1 MEVATKK
8 IREVAKQPFL
18 QMGKFSKD
26 KRDIYYRLSK
36 ELGWRAR
43 SIWKLYAID
52 EHLHLLQNC
61 KRAVDLC
68 AAPGGWSQLLAVRL
82 LKNISASNASSSTSL
97 GNDEHENE
105 DEIKECGIHNHSE
118 VSIIAVDLAAML
130 PIHGVRILQ
139 ADITHF
145 QTAPNII
152 HELGENYADIVLCD
166 GAPDV
171 IGVQDIDESI
181 QLELL
186 CAVS

>member
-1 MEVATKK
+1 
-8 IREVAKQPFL
+8 
-18 QMGKFSKD
+18 MGKFSKD

-43 SIWKLYAID
+43 SVWKLYAID
-52 EHLHLLQNC
+52 EQLQLLKNC
-61 KRAVDLC
+61 KRVVDLC

-82 LKNISASNASSSTSL
+82 LKNVSTTISSTSFITL
-97 GNDEHENE
+97 GTNENNEE
-105 DEIKECGIHNHSE
+105 DESKECRLHNHKDI
-118 VSIIAVDLAAML
+118 SIIAVDLAAML

-152 HELGENYADIVLCD
+152 HELGEKYADLVLCD

-171 IGVQDIDESI
+171 IGVHDVDESI

-186 CAVS
+186 CAVSSTSF